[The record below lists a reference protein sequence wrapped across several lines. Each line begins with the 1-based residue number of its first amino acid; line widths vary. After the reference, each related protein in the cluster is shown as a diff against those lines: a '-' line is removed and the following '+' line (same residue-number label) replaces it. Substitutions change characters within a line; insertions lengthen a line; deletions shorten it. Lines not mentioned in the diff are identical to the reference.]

1 MSQQAG
7 STLPVSTLLKIVAP
21 QTLDLPRC
29 HLLVVEGPAQG
40 EEIGPLGKVTL
51 IGREDWCDLVLEQ
64 QDVSARHCEIRLEPG
79 TVRLRDRRSTN
90 GTWLDSHR
98 VVEAYLVDGNRFRVG
113 QNLIALRCESTSRT
127 VDVSPVDITGTV
139 LGRSEPMLEVLD
151 LLSRVAARKVPVLI
165 TGETGT
171 GKTCVAKAI
180 HQASRRGSFV
190 KVNCGALP
198 EGLIE
203 SELFGH
209 ERGAFT
215 GAEARRIGLFEAAS
229 GGTIF
234 LDEIAELPLHL
245 QPRLLT
251 VLEEQSVRRV
261 GSSEDIAV
269 DFRLLAASNRNLERA
284 VETGEFREDLYYR
297 LHVVRVD
304 LPPLRRRM
312 EDLPLLAEYLLAR
325 ATVESGSPVRRL
337 AADAMEVLR
346 SHDWPGNVRELDN
359 AIRRGVA
366 LAESE
371 ILDGNDLHLMRL
383 SRRSESGE
391 FDTSLPFREYKQR
404 VLDHFEREYLAD
416 LLGGARGNV
425 SEAARRSGISRQH
438 LFTLLK
444 KHGLRGDDR

>member
-1 MSQQAG
+1 MTQAVG
-7 STLPVSTLLKIVAP
+7 STIPVSTLLKIVAP

-29 HLLVVEGPAQG
+29 HLLVVDGPARG
-40 EEIGPLGKVTL
+40 TEIGPLGKVTL
-51 IGREDWCDLVLEQ
+51 IGREDWCDLALDQPE
-64 QDVSARHCEIRLEPG
+64 VSASHCEVRLEPG
-79 TVRLRDRRSTN
+79 IVRLRDRRSTN
-90 GTWLDSHR
+90 GTWLDTHR
-98 VVEAYLVDGNRFRVG
+98 VIEAYLVDGNRFRIG
-113 QNLIALRCESTSRT
+113 QSLIALRCESTSLT

-215 GAEARRIGLFEAAS
+215 GAESRRIGLFEAAN

-251 VLEEQSVRRV
+251 VLEEQSIRRV
-261 GSSEDIAV
+261 GSSENVPV

-284 VETGEFREDLYYR
+284 VEGGDFREDLYYR

-304 LPPLRRRM
+304 LPPMRRRM
-312 EDLPLLAEYLLAR
+312 EDLHLLTEYLLAR
-325 ATVESGSPVRRL
+325 ASSDTGSPVRRL
-337 AADAMEVLR
+337 TPEAMEVLR
-346 SHDWPGNVRELDN
+346 AHDWPGNVRELDN

-371 ILDGNDLHLMRL
+371 LLDADDLHLMRL
-383 SRRSESGE
+383 NRRGVPGE
-391 FDTSLPFREYKQR
+391 FDTSLPFRDYKQR
-404 VLDHFEREYLAD
+404 VLEHFEREYLAD
-416 LLGGARGNV
+416 LLGGTRGNV

-444 KHGLRGDDR
+444 KYGLRGDDL